1 MHTDRREYKI
11 HPTHHHDVFGYDSID
26 LFPILPR
33 SEEFDEYNF
42 PSRSGI
48 IVLRS
53 QADYTSRCDRKK
65 RKECCYCVFHCDILM
80 FVSLLCK
87 WGIPGF
93 AGITRRE
100 GRYLSV
106 HIRDLRSSINV
117 IVTEERKC
125 VIFCW
130 KREEKERKRSAV
142 YLSSSVTIGRAC
154 SGICL
159 SHEKILQPFIML
171 LYYMTHY

>member
-65 RKECCYCVFHCDILM
+65 RKECCYCVFHYDILL
-80 FVSLLCK
+80 FVSL
-87 WGIPGF
+87 
-93 AGITRRE
+93 
-100 GRYLSV
+100 
-106 HIRDLRSSINV
+106 
-117 IVTEERKC
+117 
-125 VIFCW
+125 
-130 KREEKERKRSAV
+130 
-142 YLSSSVTIGRAC
+142 
-154 SGICL
+154 
-159 SHEKILQPFIML
+159 
-171 LYYMTHY
+171 